1 MKTAGIL
8 TALGILLLAGAWFYF
23 DYQSKA
29 PEPASNES
37 LFTPK
42 NTMDNKT
49 DAYSSAVKVTL
60 GTSKGEVVLELYPDI
75 APKTV
80 ANFIKLSREGF
91 YNGTKFHRVIPEFMI
106 QGGDPL
112 SKTDPRS
119 AGGFD
124 EASDPRVG
132 SGGPGYQFEDEINPK
147 ALGMSDAEIAGLQAE
162 GYTYSTTLQSL
173 PVAVGT
179 IAMANA
185 GPDTNGSQFFIV
197 TVADQPHLNGRHTV
211 FGKVIQGMEVVRGIR
226 QGDIIHSIAIE

>member
-1 MKTAGIL
+1 MKTAGVL
-8 TALGILLLAGAWFYF
+8 TAVGIVLVAGAWFYF

-37 LFTPK
+37 LFAPK
-42 NTMDNKT
+42 NTMDTKGDIVSGT
-49 DAYSSAVKVTL
+49 VTATL
-60 GTSKGEVVLELYPDI
+60 GTSKGAIVLELYSDS

-80 ANFIKLSREGF
+80 ANFVKLAREGF

-112 SKTDPRS
+112 SKTDNP
-119 AGGFD
+119 G
-124 EASDPRVG
+124 VG

-147 ALGMSDAEIAGLQAE
+147 ALGMSDASIAALQSE
-162 GYTYSTTLQSL
+162 GYSYSSTLQSL

-179 IAMANA
+179 IAMANS

-197 TVADQPHLNGRHTV
+197 TVQDQPHLNGRHTV
-211 FGKVIQGMEVVRGIR
+211 FGKVVQGMEVVTSIR
-226 QGDIIHSIAIE
+226 QGDVIQSIEIK

>member
-1 MKTAGIL
+1 MKLAGII
-8 TALGILLLAGAWFYF
+8 TAIAILVLAGAWYYF

-42 NTMDNKT
+42 NTMDTATNVG
-49 DAYSSAVKVTL
+49 SGAVKVTL
-60 GTSKGEVVLELYPDI
+60 GTSKGTIVLQLYPDI

-112 SKTDPRS
+112 SKTD
-119 AGGFD
+119 
-124 EASDPRVG
+124 DPRAG

-147 ALGMSDAEIAGLQAE
+147 VLGMSDAEIARLQAD

-185 GPDTNGSQFFIV
+185 GPNTNGSQFFIV
-197 TVADQPHLNGRHTV
+197 TLQDQPHLNGRHTV
-211 FGKVIQGMEVVRGIR
+211 FGQVIQGMEIVRSIR
-226 QGDIIHSIAIE
+226 QGDVIQSIEIK